1 MSLAVL
7 KLFPSA
13 SCFACLA
20 TELNSTEVE
29 VREAAQLL
37 ILQQAFKP
45 ARRRC
50 FKCSRTEETLVREKQ
65 FD

>member
-1 MSLAVL
+1 M
-7 KLFPSA
+7 
-13 SCFACLA
+13 
-20 TELNSTEVE
+20 
-29 VREAAQLL
+29 L

-45 ARRRC
+45 AWRQC